1 MGFDANQTARTIADA
16 FAGAVGEQLRHVSR
30 DSSVLIGGVRKQ
42 VEELKALSVHIE
54 RQNRRESGAPIDL
67 AAIISK
73 AIVCLLK
80 GHATKDPGSQFA
92 TGAEKKIALELYPG
106 EPLVARALNDLPG
119 VVARAASAPASTTD
133 AAWAG
138 IWSQTR
144 NADLIPAI
152 APQSLYAQLSPLG
165 LRLSFEGVNSLR
177 LPTRLSTLAG
187 DFVGESAPIPV
198 RQMSLSANI
207 IGPVKKMAAI
217 TGFSVELAERSVPS
231 IEAVVRQA
239 MADDTG
245 TLLDTRMIDTGAATA
260 VRPAGLLNG
269 VTPITPTAG
278 GGVTALAG
286 DLGALAAAIVAPI
299 DLVYLM
305 NPADR
310 IRALVL
316 APGLLGVTILES
328 AAITPK
334 MVIALD
340 ASDLV
345 TAEGDRPSFL
355 LSENAVLHVDDA
367 PLAIGT
373 PGSPATVAAPTVS
386 LWQEDLVA
394 IRLILFCTWGMRRS
408 GRVAAVSAV
417 TW

>member
-1 MGFDANQTARTIADA
+1 
-16 FAGAVGEQLRHVSR
+16 
-30 DSSVLIGGVRKQ
+30 
-42 VEELKALSVHIE
+42 
-54 RQNRRESGAPIDL
+54 
-67 AAIISK
+67 
-73 AIVCLLK
+73 
-80 GHATKDPGSQFA
+80 
-92 TGAEKKIALELYPG
+92 
-106 EPLVARALNDLPG
+106 
-119 VVARAASAPASTTD
+119 
-133 AAWAG
+133 
-138 IWSQTR
+138 
-144 NADLIPAI
+144 
-152 APQSLYAQLSPLG
+152 
-165 LRLSFEGVNSLR
+165 
-177 LPTRLSTLAG
+177 
-187 DFVGESAPIPV
+187 
-198 RQMSLSANI
+198 
-207 IGPVKKMAAI
+207 
-217 TGFSVELAERSVPS
+217 
-231 IEAVVRQA
+231 